1 MRKFINEIFLTIAVV
16 FVLTLICVV
25 TVYDNSKKHYMC
37 IAPRYDT
44 YGNLIKELNYVEVYV
59 ENDRGKTLSYVVF
72 NRPEDEE
79 IDAKYQEFFGADPH
93 VLSDLKSKKELYQNL
108 IEEYGD
114 EKEAEK
120 QWSMLLHE
128 HAMRWKKAQELAYE
142 DRVDCFLSEMNCYEG
157 DIIFKKGILD
167 ETIILYATNEEL
179 EEFRNHSYVKRAG
192 LLEY

>member
-44 YGNLIKELNYVEVYV
+44 YGNLIKELNYAEVYV
-59 ENDRGKTLSYVVF
+59 ENGRGKTLSYVVF

-79 IDAKYQEFFGADPH
+79 IDAKYQEFFGADP
-93 VLSDLKSKKELYQNL
+93 
-108 IEEYGD
+108 
-114 EKEAEK
+114 KEAEK

-128 HAMRWKKAQELAYE
+128 HAMRWKKAQELVYE
-142 DRVDCFLSEMNCYEG
+142 DRVDYFLSEMNCYEG

-167 ETIILYATNEEL
+167 ETIILYATSEEL
-179 EEFRNHSYVKRAG
+179 ETFRNHSYVKKAG